1 MDDLLKEL
9 GGIKHRVICLS
20 HYEDSKTEHDWNK
33 YCRRPECISHCP
45 ACAVLKAKPLLIAEG
60 KRQMIKDYYCE
71 HCSTPGFAHI
81 IIPIKVYEALTGDK

>member
-1 MDDLLKEL
+1 MTDILKEL
-9 GGIKHRVICLS
+9 RIFHIREKDYDGCTP
-20 HYEDSKTEHDWNK
+20 D
-33 YCRRPECISHCP
+33 CP